1 MYINP
6 FFAGVL
12 ATIGVELA
20 LIVTASL
27 IAYLRDGK
35 KRNGEFETEKQRV
48 KADIQKTRCEIQ
60 NAPPSAPEEFL

>member
-6 FFAGVL
+6 FLAGVL

-27 IAYLRDGK
+27 IAYLRGCK
-35 KRNGEFETEKQRV
+35 AKRDSENLRNQ
-48 KADIQKTRCEIQ
+48 II
-60 NAPPSAPEEFL
+60 P